1 MGTGA
6 LARRSLSMS
15 RQPSFLVALA
25 AVMLV
30 GWAVGAGAQ
39 TASDPLKL
47 PPLPPATQG
56 DAEAAP
62 PPQPADTQQQATAAP
77 DTATPNGGATN
88 GLPPLP
94 LDHDGIREVQS
105 QLIALGFDPGP
116 ADGETGPATLSA
128 VQQYNESRGG
138 TGMVPVD
145 GRLLARLQQD
155 TGPRLTPEQVA
166 ARSQRHYAPAPPDP
180 LAGVVQQFQSNLRAL
195 LNGGY

>member
-1 MGTGA
+1 MSRKQSFSTGSLVAVVLIAWITGA
-6 LARRSLSMS
+6 S
-15 RQPSFLVALA
+15 
-25 AVMLV
+25 
-30 GWAVGAGAQ
+30 AQ
-39 TASDPLKL
+39 TASEPMKL
-47 PPLPPATQG
+47 PPLPPATQDSTAN
-56 DAEAAP
+56 DA
-62 PPQPADTQQQATAAP
+62 QADQTAQQQQTTPGQQQATAAP
-77 DTATPNGGATN
+77 DNGATN

-116 ADGETGPATLSA
+116 ADGETGPATMSA

-138 TGMVPVD
+138 NGPVPAD

-166 ARSQRHYAPAPPDP
+166 ARSQPRYAAPADP
-180 LAGVVQQFQSNLRAL
+180 VAGMVQQFQSNLRAL

>member
-1 MGTGA
+1 
-6 LARRSLSMS
+6 MS
-15 RQPSFLVALA
+15 HQPSFLAVALA
-25 AVMLV
+25 AVALV
-30 GWAVGAGAQ
+30 GSAVGASAQ
-39 TASDPLKL
+39 TASDPVKL
-47 PPLPPATQG
+47 PPLPPATQD
-56 DAEAAP
+56 DAQAAP
-62 PPQPADTQQQATAAP
+62 APQPAAPQQATATP
-77 DTATPNGGATN
+77 DTPTPNGRTPNEGATNGGATN

-128 VQQYNESRGG
+128 VQRYNESRGG

-166 ARSQRHYAPAPPDP
+166 ARSQPHYAPAPHDP